1 MSIRTRG
8 LLSFVF
14 IFLTLIIVGVVQY
27 NNADSQMKHLKE
39 IENTTLQT
47 TFLTEELKLAVV
59 QVQQYLT
66 DIGATRG
73 QDGLDDG
80 FELAEKHSQIVYEN
94 LNDLKELQPE
104 NSNRLNE
111 IEEAFNVYY
120 QSGRQMAQNYI
131 DGGPEQGNKI
141 MGEFDATSIAINK
154 MVDELK
160 QESVAQT
167 TNGLQ
172 DIQQLLDNN
181 TNFFI
186 MMFSF
191 VILIG
196 IIIALLLSRSII
208 SPLQQII
215 HSTEQIA
222 KGDLGTSVRLNRKD
236 ELGKLAEAFEKMRL
250 ELRLLITKIDDA
262 SDKMLSNASLL
273 THNTDENVA
282 ATEDITKAMQ
292 VVSEGAES
300 QATDLAHSSN
310 YLEEVSQGIHETT
323 KSVQNVTDLS
333 LHAKETAQSGNA
345 VVQQTLQQIQTI
357 QQTVDH
363 ANNVVSHLGNK
374 SSEINQIISIIT
386 DIADQTNLLA
396 LNAAIESARAGEH
409 GKGFAVVADEVR
421 KLAEQSAH
429 SANDIRLLINEI
441 QVETE
446 KAIQSMTGGIKA
458 VEVGSNLA
466 MKTGDEFQ
474 NITNI
479 IEEISGKTVDV
490 FGVVEEVNT
499 NTASIVETINHISTI
514 SDSLATNAQEVA
526 AIATDQYE
534 SSVEISTSVAH
545 LNDMAKDLKNTISEF
560 KL

>member
-14 IFLTLIIVGVVQY
+14 IFFTLIIVGIVQY
-27 NNADSQMKHLKE
+27 NNADSQMKHLKK

-66 DIGATRG
+66 DISATRG
-73 QDGLDDG
+73 QDGLNDG
-80 FELAEKHSQIVYEN
+80 FELAEKHSQIVYKN
-94 LNDLKELQPE
+94 LNELKELQPE
-104 NSNRLNE
+104 NLDRLNE
-111 IEEAFNVYY
+111 IEEAFNAYY
-120 QSGRQMAQNYI
+120 QSGIQMAQNYI

-141 MGEFDATSIAINK
+141 MGEFDETSITINS

-167 TNGLQ
+167 KNGLQ
-172 DIQQLLDNN
+172 NIQQIINDN

-186 MMFSF
+186 MTFSF
-191 VILIG
+191 VIFIG

-208 SPLQQII
+208 NPLKQII
-215 HSTEQIA
+215 LSTEKIA
-222 KGDLGTSVRLNRKD
+222 KGDLGTSVLLNRKD

-250 ELRLLITKIDDA
+250 ELRSLITKIDEA

-273 THNTDENVA
+273 VHNTDENVA
-282 ATEDITKAMQ
+282 ATEDITTAMQ
-292 VVSEGAES
+292 NVSDGAES
-300 QATDLAHSSN
+300 QSTNLAHSSN
-310 YLEEVSQGIHETT
+310 YLEEISQGMYETT
-323 KSVQNVTDLS
+323 KSVQTVTDLS
-333 LHAKETAQSGNA
+333 LHAKETAQSGNE
-345 VVQQTLQQIQTI
+345 VVQQTLQQIHTI
-357 QQTVDH
+357 QQTVGH

-374 SSEINQIISIIT
+374 SQEINQIISIIT

-421 KLAEQSAH
+421 KLAEQSSH
-429 SANDIRLLINEI
+429 SANNIRLLINEI
-441 QVETE
+441 QMETE

-466 MKTGDEFQ
+466 EKTGDEFN

-479 IEEISGKTVDV
+479 IEKISRQTLDV
-490 FGVVEEVNT
+490 FGVVEEINT
-499 NTASIVETINHISTI
+499 NTTNIAETINHISTI
-514 SDSLATNAQEVA
+514 SESLANNAQHVVE
-526 AIATDQYE
+526 IATDQYE
-534 SSVEISTSVAH
+534 SSVEISTSVAN